1 HDRASTYTVTTQSL
15 HGTHKT
21 RRPETK
27 LAGYRREI
35 VLASG
40 GRHPFVEGVALCVHC
55 ERYVRLTANGVDPGT
70 EPVEHASG
78 FSIAQSL
85 SDGGIDIW
93 CDPQLGVRGLPG
105 SRSVDESNR
114 RCRPGRGEPGRKPFA
129 DRAGLER
136 TYLDAADGHAGVR
149 KVR

>member
-1 HDRASTYTVTTQSL
+1 
-15 HGTHKT
+15 
-21 RRPETK
+21 
-27 LAGYRREI
+27 
-35 VLASG
+35 
-40 GRHPFVEGVALCVHC
+40 
-55 ERYVRLTANGVDPGT
+55 RYVRLTANGVDPGT

-129 DRAGLER
+129 DRARLER
-136 TYLDAADGHAGVR
+136 TDLDAADGHAGESTVR
-149 KVR
+149 VDRVGGERGADRQSD